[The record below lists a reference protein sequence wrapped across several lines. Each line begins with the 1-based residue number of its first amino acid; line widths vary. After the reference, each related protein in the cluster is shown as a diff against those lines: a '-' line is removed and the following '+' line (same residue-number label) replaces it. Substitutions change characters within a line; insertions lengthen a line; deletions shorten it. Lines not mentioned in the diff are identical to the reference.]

1 MGLMSTTLQQM
12 IRTYLRY
19 RLNNIEFLSLK
30 NQSFNFE
37 CYCGS
42 VLPR

>member
-12 IRTYLRY
+12 ISTYLRY
-19 RLNNIEFLSLK
+19 RLNNIRFLSLK
-30 NQSFNFE
+30 NRLFNSE